1 MRIGTVEVL
10 PTIIAAGGRITCRR
24 CQAHTKRTG
33 DQCRKAAMRGKAV
46 CRTHGGASTGPKT
59 LAGRA
64 ICAAAKTAHG
74 RETRPIRTTRA
85 VKRRELR
92 GMERLLR
99 ENGLL

>member
-1 MRIGTVEVL
+1 MAFH
-10 PTIIAAGGRITCRR
+10 PTIILAGGRITCRR
-24 CQAHTKRTG
+24 CQAHTKRAG

-59 LAGRA
+59 EHGRNS
-64 ICAAAKTAHG
+64 CAAAKTVHG

-85 VKRRELR
+85 VKLKELR
-92 GMERLLR
+92 GLERLLR